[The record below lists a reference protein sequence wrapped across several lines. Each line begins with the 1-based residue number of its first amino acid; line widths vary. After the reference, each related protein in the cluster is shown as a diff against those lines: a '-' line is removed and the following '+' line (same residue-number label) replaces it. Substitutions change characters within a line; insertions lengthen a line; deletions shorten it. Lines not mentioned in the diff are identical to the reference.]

1 MKKVSII
8 TVSYN
13 SVATIRD
20 TIESVLSQRY
30 PNIEYIVVDGG
41 STDGTMSV
49 VEEYREK
56 IDVILSEPDEGIYDA
71 MNKGIAL
78 ASGEFI
84 GMLNSDDIYSEHDV
98 IENVVGHLSS
108 SGADCL
114 YADLEIVDRH
124 NLQNTIRL
132 YSSKGFSPSQ
142 FRWGWMFPHPTFF
155 VKRKCYEKYGIY
167 KSGYRVAADFE
178 LLVRFLS
185 KERITYIRM
194 PKCIVKMRHG
204 GVSSSGFWSRIL
216 QNFEVVRA
224 CRENG
229 VYTNIFFVALKV
241 PLKLWEYRY
250 FGRKVWSSNH

>member
-71 MNKGIAL
+71 MNKGITL
-78 ASGEFI
+78 ATGEYVGF
-84 GMLNSDDIYSEHDV
+84 LNSDDMFSDSGV
-98 IENVVGHLSS
+98 ITDIVDRFVSHSVDS
-108 SGADCL
+108 V
-114 YADLEIVDRH
+114 YADLVIVARE
-124 NLQNTIRL
+124 NLGKKIR
-132 YSSKGFSPSQ
+132 YCSSKGFSLDKLK
-142 FRWGWMFPHPTFF
+142 WGWMVPHPTFY
-155 VKRKCYEKYGIY
+155 VKRSCYMNYGLY
-167 KSGYRVAADFE
+167 KMGYRVAADFE
-178 LLVRFLS
+178 LIARFLFRYGVS
-185 KERITYIRM
+185 SSRLPRN
-194 PKCIVKMRHG
+194 IVTMRHG
-204 GVSSSGFWSRIL
+204 GISSESIVGRL
-216 QNFEVVRA
+216 RQNFEIVRA

-229 VYTNIFFVALKV
+229 IKSNFCFMALKI
-241 PLKLWEYRY
+241 PGKLFEYFKAR
-250 FGRKVWSSNH
+250 FV